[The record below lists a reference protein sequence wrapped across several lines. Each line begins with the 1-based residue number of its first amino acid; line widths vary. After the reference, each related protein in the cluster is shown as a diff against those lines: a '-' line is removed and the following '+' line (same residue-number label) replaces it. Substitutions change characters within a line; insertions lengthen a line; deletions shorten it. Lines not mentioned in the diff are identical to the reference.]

1 MEKLPDSKRR
11 PIETYI
17 AEFFPEAI
25 ITDGDIFSRNS
36 GFNVL
41 QILYLSETITTKT
54 TRQALSV
61 VVEHRK
67 QEIELQG
74 KQDLFQQ

>member
-36 GFNVL
+36 GFNVF

-54 TRQALSV
+54 TR
-61 VVEHRK
+61 
-67 QEIELQG
+67 
-74 KQDLFQQ
+74 